1 MKKLNISETKVN
13 VSIGAFSGPMD
24 LLLSLV
30 SQHKIDIWEISVSQ
44 IADEYLKH
52 VTSIEWPD
60 IEEAASFLVMAA
72 TLLYIKAK
80 ALLPQE
86 KKESDEGEEST
97 ENVEMEL
104 LRNLVEYK
112 RYKEASE
119 FFRVQI
125 DHWSCSFLRD
135 TSSDLRLLE
144 RKQKFMGNPL
154 EKTTAQDLM
163 NAAIEAFE
171 SLEETFSAVPK
182 VSIPI
187 AEQMVSIM
195 SSLKVRK
202 RVSLSDFVEKDNLR
216 DSKTSTLLAMLE
228 LIKINKLSASQTS
241 MFGEIWMSALD
252 NSGGE
257 PA

>member
-1 MKKLNISETKVN
+1 
-13 VSIGAFSGPMD
+13 
-24 LLLSLV
+24 
-30 SQHKIDIWEISVSQ
+30 
-44 IADEYLKH
+44 
-52 VTSIEWPD
+52 
-60 IEEAASFLVMAA
+60 
-72 TLLYIKAK
+72 
-80 ALLPQE
+80 
-86 KKESDEGEEST
+86 
-97 ENVEMEL
+97 
-104 LRNLVEYK
+104 
-112 RYKEASE
+112 
-119 FFRVQI
+119 
-125 DHWSCSFLRD
+125 
-135 TSSDLRLLE
+135 
-144 RKQKFMGNPL
+144 
-154 EKTTAQDLM
+154 M

>member
-1 MKKLNISETKVN
+1 MR
-13 VSIGAFSGPMD
+13 
-24 LLLSLV
+24 
-30 SQHKIDIWEISVSQ
+30 DI
-44 IADEYLKH
+44 
-52 VTSIEWPD
+52 
-60 IEEAASFLVMAA
+60 
-72 TLLYIKAK
+72 
-80 ALLPQE
+80 
-86 KKESDEGEEST
+86 
-97 ENVEMEL
+97 
-104 LRNLVEYK
+104 
-112 RYKEASE
+112 
-119 FFRVQI
+119 
-125 DHWSCSFLRD
+125 
-135 TSSDLRLLE
+135 SSDLRLSE
-144 RKQKFMGNPL
+144 RKQRFSGNPL